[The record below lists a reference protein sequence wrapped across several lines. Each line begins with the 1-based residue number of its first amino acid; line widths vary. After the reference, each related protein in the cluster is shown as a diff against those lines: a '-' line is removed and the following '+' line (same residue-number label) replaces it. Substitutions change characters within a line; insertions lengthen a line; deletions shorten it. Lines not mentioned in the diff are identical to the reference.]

1 MEKWKR
7 LKRKE
12 YEKELDQKN
21 RQWKEKNEKYLE
33 ELQLF
38 FDIVDRIE
46 DAHLKQK
53 IISQML
59 YCDKILTEIAEE
71 MFLSYYQKGYRE
83 AKDE

>member
-1 MEKWKR
+1 MEKRRR
-7 LKRKE
+7 LKRKKWE
-12 YEKELDQKN
+12 EKLEQEN

-38 FDIVDRIE
+38 FDIVDRIT

-59 YCDKILTEIAEE
+59 RCDNILTEIAEE
-71 MFLSYYQKGYRE
+71 MFLCYYQKGYQE